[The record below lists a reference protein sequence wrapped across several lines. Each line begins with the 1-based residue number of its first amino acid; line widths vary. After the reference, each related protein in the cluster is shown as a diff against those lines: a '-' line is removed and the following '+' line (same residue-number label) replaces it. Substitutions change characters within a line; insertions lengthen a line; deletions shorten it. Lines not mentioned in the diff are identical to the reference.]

1 MIRQSHENVKH
12 NGVRETLTEVRSK
25 FWIIKGRQAVKD
37 VLFKFVICEKMLG
50 KAFSTPPTP
59 PLPTSRASDDLAFT
73 KVGVDFA
80 GPLYVKNIYQ
90 SGRDDVVRAPEVVTV
105 NNSLRQVC
113 SKRPI
118 QKLYPMM
125 ESLRAMRIQSVKKE
139 RVCIPEAE
147 TFRWSE
153 MRIFQQ

>member
-37 VLFKFVICEKMLG
+37 VLFKCVICKKMLG

-59 PLPTSRASDDLAFT
+59 PLPTSRVSDDLAFT

-80 GPLYVKNIYQ
+80 GPLYVTNIYQ
-90 SGRDDVVRAPEVVTV
+90 TV
-105 NNSLRQVC
+105 G
-113 SKRPI
+113 
-118 QKLYPMM
+118 
-125 ESLRAMRIQSVKKE
+125 
-139 RVCIPEAE
+139 
-147 TFRWSE
+147 E
-153 MRIFQQ
+153 M